1 WVVLQV
7 DEALPVP
14 AEVLDMERARV
25 PAGLQGAVAEVFD
38 VAEILFAVAHARE
51 VQAVRS
57 GDGSER
63 LPALDQLLMKRVELI
78 GLRSCVLQPLP
89 LHDRSFE
96 QRGGRVGVVLEQLR
110 LAAAVPA
117 QVEATVERSEERR
130 VGKECRSRW

>member
-1 WVVLQV
+1 
-7 DEALPVP
+7 
-14 AEVLDMERARV
+14 
-25 PAGLQGAVAEVFD
+25 
-38 VAEILFAVAHARE
+38 AVAHARE
-51 VQAVRS
+51 VEAVRS

-117 QVEATVERSEERR
+117 QVEAAVERGLGAAPRPGDELVERL
-130 VGKECRSRW
+130 GIANCAKL